1 MRPIDTIIFH
11 CSATPASMDIGAA
24 EIDQWHKERGWSGIG
39 YHYVIRRDG
48 TVEVGRWLQQPGAH
62 VKGHNDYSIGIC
74 LIGGGN
80 GFDYT
85 WEQLCAAKGLTQRL
99 RNAYPTAYVAGHRD
113 FTDLKECPHF
123 DAATLFS
130 NP

>member
-1 MRPIDTIIFH
+1 
-11 CSATPASMDIGAA
+11 MDIGAA
-24 EIDQWHKERGWSGIG
+24 EIDQWHKERGWSSIG

-48 TVEVGRWLQQPGAH
+48 TVEVGRPLQQPGAH

-74 LIGGGN
+74 LIGGVLS
-80 GFDYT
+80 FDYT
-85 WEQLCAAKGLTQRL
+85 WEQLNAAKGLTRRL
-99 RNAYPTAYVAGHRD
+99 LNAYPQAEVAAHRD